1 MMNVKETNYS
11 MVTKQLSSLIEGE
24 TNLIAIL
31 SNTSAL
37 LNDALDQVN
46 WVGFYLIEGNELIL
60 GPFQGHP
67 ACVHIAIGKGV
78 CGTAVSENTTQ
89 RVSDV
94 HQFSGHIA
102 CDANSQS
109 EIVVPVR
116 INNEVIGVLDIDAP
130 IKDRFSQE
138 DQDGLEQIVH
148 ILENQLSQ
156 S

>member
-1 MMNVKETNYS
+1 M
-11 MVTKQLSSLIEGE
+11 
-24 TNLIAIL
+24 
-31 SNTSAL
+31 AL
-37 LNDALDQVN
+37 QFLKIQHN
-46 WVGFYLIEGNELIL
+46 
-60 GPFQGHP
+60 
-67 ACVHIAIGKGV
+67 
-78 CGTAVSENTTQ
+78 
-89 RVSDV
+89 VSDV
-94 HQFSGHIA
+94 HQFPGHIA

-148 ILENQLSQ
+148 ILEKQLSQ

>member
-1 MMNVKETNYS
+1 M
-11 MVTKQLSSLIEGE
+11 
-24 TNLIAIL
+24 
-31 SNTSAL
+31 
-37 LNDALDQVN
+37 
-46 WVGFYLIEGNELIL
+46 
-60 GPFQGHP
+60 
-67 ACVHIAIGKGV
+67 HIAIGKGV

-94 HQFSGHIA
+94 HQFPGHIA

-148 ILENQLSQ
+148 ILEKQLSQ